1 MSEGSMGSISKL
13 GTLVLLTVVAAGCGG
28 GSSFPKT
35 YPVTGKVT
43 VDGKAIEGAMVTFQ
57 LDSGKENAIG
67 TTDKNGEFTLSMFQP
82 GDGAVPGQYRIA
94 VTKLPPGASSPAGT
108 PPPGQIGSAELPAD
122 YAPPPD
128 TAKGGGSTG
137 PKSEVPGKYSN
148 DTTSGLRATIVAG
161 PNNIPLPLKS

>member
-1 MSEGSMGSISKL
+1 MGSISKFS
-13 GTLVLLTVVAAGCGG
+13 TLVLLTIVAAGCGG
-28 GSSFPKT
+28 GASFPKT

-43 VDGKAIEGAMVTFQ
+43 VGGKAVEGAMVTFQ

-94 VTKLPPGASSPAGT
+94 VSKLPPGATSAAGT

-128 TAKGGGSTG
+128 TSKGGGTTG
-137 PKSEVPGKYSN
+137 PKSEIPAKYGN
-148 DTTSGLRATIVAG
+148 DQTSGLRATVIAG
-161 PNNIPLPLKS
+161 PNNIPLPLTP

>member
-1 MSEGSMGSISKL
+1 MGSICKL
-13 GTLVLLTVVAAGCGG
+13 STLVLISVVFAGCGG

-67 TTDKNGEFTLSMFQP
+67 TTDKNGEFSLSMFQP

-94 VTKLPPGASSPAGT
+94 VSKLPAGAAPAAGT

-128 TAKGGGSTG
+128 TAKGGVTAG
-137 PKSEVPGKYSN
+137 PKSEVPAKYNN

-161 PNNIPLPLKS
+161 PNNVPLPLKS